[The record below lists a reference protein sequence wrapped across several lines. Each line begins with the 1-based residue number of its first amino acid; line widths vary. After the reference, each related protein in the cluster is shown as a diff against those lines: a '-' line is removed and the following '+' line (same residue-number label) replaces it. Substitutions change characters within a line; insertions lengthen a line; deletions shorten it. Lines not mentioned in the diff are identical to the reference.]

1 MVVPRRTAAAAASKS
16 HAVAA
21 AMTAPAAVVPV
32 DQAVLGSKVLAALV
46 GPAVLEVQV
55 GPVVLAVTK
64 WQPPAKVHEEEIIRE
79 RGCHLGAL
87 ETGAEGCGS

>member
-1 MVVPRRTAAAAASKS
+1 
-16 HAVAA
+16 
-21 AMTAPAAVVPV
+21 MTAPAAVVPV